1 MTATLVA
8 DVGEGNFF
16 AQNIDDVCSGLS
28 PLHIHPSNSVDADSL
43 TAQNQMHTLM
53 VSGTSVSQASTVQ
66 MMVMNQEIEV
76 PTDAFIFTSIL
87 QGCYLFMLTVCGQH
101 NQAIANLYANLVQHC
116 DSFVRQL
123 QA

>member
-28 PLHIHPSNSVDADSL
+28 PLRIRPSNSVDADGL

-53 VSGTSVSQASTVQ
+53 VTGTDVSQASTVQ

-87 QGCYLFMLTVCGQH
+87 QHRWGEKLQRIISV
-101 NQAIANLYANLVQHC
+101 LYEINFIPC
-116 DSFVRQL
+116 
-123 QA
+123 

>member
-28 PLHIHPSNSVDADSL
+28 PLRICPSNSVDADGL

-76 PTDAFIFTSIL
+76 PTDAFIFMSIL
-87 QGCYLFMLTVCGQH
+87 QGYYLFMLTVCG
-101 NQAIANLYANLVQHC
+101 
-116 DSFVRQL
+116 
-123 QA
+123 